1 MSSKIK
7 SLSVLTIALAGA
19 FIFASCKSGNSDETN
34 KANDPSAGAA
44 EQAAD
49 LADAKKIYGESA
61 VNVIRGHFSS
71 DPSALDMTAMLE
83 ISSDTTFGIE
93 FAHLRRTDGSV
104 KEVFKTKM
112 LDGSFNE
119 SKTKKM
125 NLPGI
130 SNDLVYYNSQDY
142 YLGSGGGDIYAYI
155 VDFASKEIYS
165 AHFFSYETKPT
176 SLYISPNTTNEEVK
190 NFFINEFKALFPE
203 LKIVNSDYNY
213 YEELY

>member
-7 SLSVLTIALAGA
+7 SISLLAAAFAGA
-19 FIFASCKSGNSDETN
+19 FVFASCKPDNNNDTN
-34 KANDPSAGAA
+34 KANDLSSGSVT
-44 EQAAD
+44 QAAD
-49 LADAKKIYGESA
+49 LAEAKKIYGESA

-71 DPSALDMTAMLE
+71 DPSALDMAAMLE
-83 ISSDTTFGIE
+83 ISSDTVFGIE
-93 FAHLRRTDGSV
+93 FAHLRQTNGSV
-104 KEVFKTKM
+104 KEIYRTKM

-119 SKTKKM
+119 SKTKKL

-142 YLGSGGGDIYAYI
+142 YLGSGGGDIYSYI
-155 VDFASKEIYS
+155 VDFAAKEIYS
-165 AHFFSYETKPT
+165 AHFFSYESKPI
-176 SLYISPNTTNEEVK
+176 SLYILPNANDEIK

-203 LKIVNSDYNY
+203 LKVVDTDYNY